1 MNGETS
7 PKFTRYQY
15 LILAIITLVFLTIVL
30 DFMLMSALSAIL
42 LPKLEITTKQFGL
55 LVSAYPISAGISTI
69 LLSGSADRFDRKK
82 LLLFFYSGFL
92 LGLLFCTNAP
102 SFQAL
107 VVARVITGIFGGVVG
122 PICFAIII
130 DLFETNQR
138 GRAMGI
144 LQMASAGSQILG
156 LPLALYLASELDWR
170 VAFGLVLFLGINAL
184 FLVFWKI
191 RPVDKHLQIQAK
203 VNPFYHS
210 LKIISN
216 RNYWL
221 VFLNNTLLVSGDIIL
236 MTFSSA
242 FCTNNLGVDLDDL
255 PLLYGIAG
263 VATFIFAPII
273 GRLTDKYG
281 TLNIFLAGTTMTIM
295 MVAVF
300 TNMGINPFWAVI
312 IVHTLLLLGN
322 NARSI
327 SSSALGTVVPEVEDR
342 GAFMA
347 VDAAMQ
353 LAIGGMAAMVA
364 GLIVFQSEDG
374 MINNFPTL
382 GLVVISLMILTSGV
396 MYVIN
401 RMVNQKKFLNMM

>member
-1 MNGETS
+1 MKGETK
-7 PKFTRYQY
+7 PKFTPYQF
-15 LILAIITLVFLTIVL
+15 LLVAIIALVLMTIVL

-55 LVSAYPISAGISTI
+55 LASAYPISAGIAAV
-69 LLSGSADRFDRKK
+69 LLSGYADKFDRRK

-92 LGLLFCTNAP
+92 LGILFCANAP
-102 SFQAL
+102 SFQVL

-122 PICFAIII
+122 PICFAIVT
-130 DLFETNQR
+130 DLFETTQR
-138 GRAMGI
+138 GRAFGF
-144 LQMASAGSQILG
+144 LQMASAGTQIFG
-156 LPLALYLASELDWR
+156 LPLALYLASALDWHL
-170 VAFGLVLFLGINAL
+170 AFGLVLFIGIIAVL
-184 FLVFWKI
+184 LVFWKI
-191 RPVDKHLQIQAK
+191 RPVDQHLQIPTK
-203 VNPFYHS
+203 VNPLHHS

-216 RNYWL
+216 RNYL
-221 VFLNNTLLVSGDIIL
+221 TVFLNNTLLVSGDIIL

-255 PLLYGIAG
+255 PLLYGVAG
-263 VATFIFAPII
+263 VATFLFAPII

-281 TLNIFLAGTTMTIM
+281 TLNIFWAGTIMTIM
-295 MVAVF
+295 TVAVF
-300 TNMGINPFWAVI
+300 TNLGINPFWAVI
-312 IVHTLLLLGN
+312 IVHTLLFLGI

-353 LAIGGMAAMVA
+353 LAIGGMAAMIA

-382 GLVVISLMILTSGV
+382 GVVVISLMIATGGL

-401 RMVNQKKFLNMM
+401 RMVKRRKIKSE

>member
-1 MNGETS
+1 MFRE
-7 PKFTRYQY
+7 
-15 LILAIITLVFLTIVL
+15 
-30 DFMLMSALSAIL
+30 
-42 LPKLEITTKQFGL
+42 
-55 LVSAYPISAGISTI
+55 
-69 LLSGSADRFDRKK
+69 
-82 LLLFFYSGFL
+82 LLL
-92 LGLLFCTNAP
+92 
-102 SFQAL
+102 
-107 VVARVITGIFGGVVG
+107 
-122 PICFAIII
+122 
-130 DLFETNQR
+130 
-138 GRAMGI
+138 
-144 LQMASAGSQILG
+144 
-156 LPLALYLASELDWR
+156 
-170 VAFGLVLFLGINAL
+170 LVLFLGINAI

-191 RPVDKHLQIQAK
+191 RPVDKHLQIPAK
-203 VNPFYHS
+203 VNPLHHS
-210 LKIISN
+210 VKIISN
-216 RNYWL
+216 RNYL
-221 VFLNNTLLVSGDIIL
+221 IVFFNNTILVSGDIIL

-255 PLLYGIAG
+255 PLLYGVAG

-281 TLNIFLAGTTMTIM
+281 TLNIFWAGTIITIM

-300 TNMGINPFWAVI
+300 TNLGINPFWTVI
-312 IVHTLLLLGN
+312 IVHTLLFLGI

-353 LAIGGMAAMVA
+353 LAIGGVAAMIA

-382 GLVVISLMILTSGV
+382 GLVVILLMTLTGGL

-401 RMVNQKKFLNMM
+401 RMVKRRNIKSE

>member
-1 MNGETS
+1 
-7 PKFTRYQY
+7 
-15 LILAIITLVFLTIVL
+15 
-30 DFMLMSALSAIL
+30 MLKSALSAIL

-55 LVSAYPISAGISTI
+55 LVSAYPISAGISAI
-69 LLSGSADRFDRKK
+69 LLSGYADKVDRKK

-92 LGLLFCTNAP
+92 LGVLFCANAP
-102 SFQAL
+102 SFQTL
-107 VVARVITGIFGGVVG
+107 VVARIITGIFGGVVG
-122 PICFAIII
+122 SICFAIVI
-130 DLFETNQR
+130 DLFETTQR

-156 LPLALYLASELDWR
+156 LPLALYLATELDWHL
-170 VAFGLVLFLGINAL
+170 AFGLILFLGIIAI

-191 RPVDKHLQIQAK
+191 KPVDKHLQIPVK
-203 VNPFYHS
+203 VNPLHHS

-216 RNYWL
+216 RNYL
-221 VFLNNTLLVSGDIIL
+221 IVFLNNTLLVSGDVLL

-263 VATFIFAPII
+263 VATFIFSPLI

-281 TLNIFLAGTTMTIM
+281 TLNLFVVGTIITIT

-300 TNMGINPFWAVI
+300 TNLGMNPLWAVI
-312 IVHTLLLLGN
+312 IVHTFLFLGI

-327 SSSALGTVVPEVEDR
+327 SSSALGTVIPEVEDR
-342 GAFMA
+342 GAFTA

-353 LAIGGMAAMVA
+353 LAIAGVVAMIA

-382 GLVVISLMILTSGV
+382 GVVVISLMILTSGL
-396 MYVIN
+396 MYVID
-401 RMVNQKKFLNMM
+401 RMVKRRNITSE

>member
-1 MNGETS
+1 MKGETK
-7 PKFTRYQY
+7 PKFTHYQF
-15 LILAIITLVFLTIVL
+15 LLVSIIALVLLTIVL

-55 LVSAYPISAGISTI
+55 LVSAYPISAGIAAV
-69 LLSGSADRFDRKK
+69 LLSGYADKVDRKK

-92 LGLLFCTNAP
+92 LGVLFCANAP
-102 SFQAL
+102 SFQTL
-107 VVARVITGIFGGVVG
+107 VVARIITGIFGGVVG
-122 PICFAIII
+122 SICFAIVI
-130 DLFETNQR
+130 DLFETTQR

-156 LPLALYLASELDWR
+156 LPLALYLASELDWHL
-170 VAFGLVLFLGINAL
+170 AFGLVLFLGINAI

-191 RPVDKHLQIQAK
+191 RPVDKHLQIPAK
-203 VNPFYHS
+203 VNPLHHS
-210 LKIISN
+210 VKIISN
-216 RNYWL
+216 RNYL
-221 VFLNNTLLVSGDIIL
+221 IVFFNNTILVSGDIIL

-255 PLLYGIAG
+255 PLLYGVAG

-281 TLNIFLAGTTMTIM
+281 TLNIFWAGTIITIM

-300 TNMGINPFWAVI
+300 TNLGINPFWTVI
-312 IVHTLLLLGN
+312 IVHTLLFLGI

-353 LAIGGMAAMVA
+353 LAIGGVAAMIA

-382 GLVVISLMILTSGV
+382 GVVVISLMILTGGL

-401 RMVNQKKFLNMM
+401 RMVKRRNIKSE